1 MGKGLVEKP
10 DNLKSMPMIYT
21 MEGESKNLQLS
32 SGLRMHP
39 YPHRVDFQVKL
50 LSAEGE
56 LLALSEEDT
65 PTE

>member
-1 MGKGLVEKP
+1 
-10 DNLKSMPMIYT
+10 